1 VGSSLRRGKSS
12 LFRASVTELDDIDER
27 WRRLKPEERVD
38 VAIGI
43 ADLVVDVSAENE
55 KQMTPEISEELL
67 ISRLRERFQL
77 KRKANSR

>member
-1 VGSSLRRGKSS
+1 MGSSLRRGKSS